1 VADLEEHLLGVGA
14 GLGRGADR
22 REGLVELDRRPE
34 SARTMAAAGTNTQVP
49 SSRTRYPSNIRLT
62 VASGPMLQGEKVLV
76 AGATGQVALPLT
88 LALAGD
94 NEVWAAARFSDHA
107 ARGTLVSAGVTCAT
121 VDLVDGDLS
130 GLPDDFR
137 YVLNFSVMR
146 SNDWDRDLDG
156 NAGGVAA
163 LMQHC
168 RGMRAFLHCSS
179 TAVYQP
185 DGHRAFVETDP
196 LGDNHRVWPFMATY
210 SISKIAAE
218 AMARSLARQ
227 LGIPTTIARLSV
239 PYGGNGGWP
248 AIHADMIRGGIP
260 IPVHYDAPSVYSP
273 IHEDDIIAMVPAMLT
288 AAAVPATVVNWGGE
302 DAVSIEDWCAY
313 LGELTGRVAKFQ
325 PTDQTIGSVTIDL
338 TRMHELV
345 GHARVPW
352 REGFARMVAARPA
365 RAIGRGTT

>member
-1 VADLEEHLLGVGA
+1 
-14 GLGRGADR
+14 
-22 REGLVELDRRPE
+22 
-34 SARTMAAAGTNTQVP
+34 
-49 SSRTRYPSNIRLT
+49 
-62 VASGPMLQGEKVLV
+62 MLQGEKVLV

-88 LALAGD
+88 LALGDD
-94 NEVWAAARFSDHA
+94 NEVWAAARFSDTA
-107 ARGTLVSAGVTCAT
+107 ARGALESAGVKCVA

-130 GLPDDFR
+130 RLPHDFG
-137 YVLNFSVMR
+137 YVLNFSVMK
-146 SNDWDRDLDG
+146 SNDWERDLDG

-163 LMQHC
+163 LMHHC
-168 RGMRAFLHCSS
+168 REMRAFLHCSS

-185 DGHRAFVETDP
+185 DGHRAFAETDA

-239 PYGGNGGWP
+239 PYGDNGGWP
-248 AIHADMIRGGIP
+248 AIHADMIRGGVP
-260 IPVHYDAPSVYSP
+260 IPVHQDGPSVYNP
-273 IHEDDIIAMVPAMLT
+273 IHEDDIIAMVPAMLS

-313 LGELTGRVAKFQ
+313 LGEITGMDATFQ
-325 PTDQTIGSVTIDL
+325 PTDQTIESVTVDL

-345 GHARVPW
+345 GYATVPW
-352 REGFARMVAARPA
+352 QEGFARMVVARQA
-365 RAIGRGTT
+365 HATGRGMA

>member
-1 VADLEEHLLGVGA
+1 
-14 GLGRGADR
+14 
-22 REGLVELDRRPE
+22 
-34 SARTMAAAGTNTQVP
+34 
-49 SSRTRYPSNIRLT
+49 
-62 VASGPMLQGEKVLV
+62 MLQGEKVLV

-88 LALAGD
+88 LALAGH

-107 ARGTLVSAGVTCAT
+107 TRRTLESAGVTCVA
-121 VDLVDGDLS
+121 VDLVDGDLNGVPS
-130 GLPDDFR
+130 DFG
-137 YVLNFSVMR
+137 YVLNFSVMKT
-146 SNDWDRDLDG
+146 NDWERDLDG

-185 DGHRAFVETDP
+185 DGHRVFAEGDP

-218 AMARSLARQ
+218 AMARSLARR

-239 PYGGNGGWP
+239 PYGDNGGWP
-248 AIHADMIRGGIP
+248 AIHADMIRGGVP
-260 IPVHYDAPSVYSP
+260 IPVHRDAPSVYNP
-273 IHEDDIIAMVPAMLT
+273 IHEDDIIAMVPAMLA

-302 DAVSIEDWCAY
+302 DAVSIEDWCTY
-313 LGELTGRVAKFQ
+313 LGELTGLEATFR
-325 PTDQTIGSVTIDL
+325 PTDQTIESVTVDL

-345 GHARVPW
+345 GRANVPW
-352 REGFARMVAARPA
+352 QEGFARMVAARKDGA
-365 RAIGRGTT
+365 TGRGRT